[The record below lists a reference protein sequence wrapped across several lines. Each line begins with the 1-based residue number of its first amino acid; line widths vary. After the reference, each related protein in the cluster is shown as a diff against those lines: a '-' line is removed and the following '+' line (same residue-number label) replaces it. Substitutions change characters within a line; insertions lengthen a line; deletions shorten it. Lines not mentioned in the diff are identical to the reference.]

1 MLKIIFL
8 LEGLRLLMEQI
19 IGLDQH
25 LELLEPKVLK
35 VLKELKELKGQ
46 QVLKVP

>member
-25 LELLEPKVLK
+25 QELLEHKEHKGLL
-35 VLKELKELKGQ
+35 VLKELKDQ
-46 QVLKVP
+46 QVLKVR